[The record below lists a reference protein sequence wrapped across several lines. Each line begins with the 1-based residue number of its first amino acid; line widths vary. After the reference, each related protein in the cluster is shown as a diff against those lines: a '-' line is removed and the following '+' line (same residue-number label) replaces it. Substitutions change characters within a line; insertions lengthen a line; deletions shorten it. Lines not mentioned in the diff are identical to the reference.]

1 MMKYLIFLVGL
12 LAGFSTL
19 AQIPDILSHRHKDK
33 IEQVSSARKKL
44 KKYRKYYSQDSTK
57 EIKRIEKLWKT
68 KFDSLATNQ
77 IPEGYALQDT
87 SKYKNE
93 ILSKLPRKEV
103 FYKRYEALKQQYNLP
118 DTTGADI
125 ADSLK
130 NLSFE
135 DYYAAERKKYLEE
148 QGYTNISIDSLGQF
162 YHQDSLSSYAR
173 AYSQQRMNLL
183 KKESESQINQMAR
196 DAGLGLVDENAAK
209 FNKAKNIPKDY
220 QEKYGQ
226 YSNLDSLKIASVEKG
241 REFLTGNPEAVA
253 AAQEKITKMKKK
265 YSSVLNSNDLS
276 TATKANSMKG
286 RPLTDR
292 MFIGGSFQF
301 SRTEPFTIFFDPS
314 IGYKINKRLV
324 AGVGTRFQFSFGEY
338 DTLANNYNRK
348 KSELSYKVFTN
359 YDIFRNFY
367 LTTEFENNKI
377 LINQTDDGANYKWT
391 PSLFAGIGKSFSI
404 SYGFNGYI
412 SVVYDFLHNPAQSVY
427 SSPFAVRFGLGLPGL
442 RGLGVK

>member
-1 MMKYLIFLVGL
+1 M
-12 LAGFSTL
+12 
-19 AQIPDILSHRHKDK
+19 IP
-33 IEQVSSARKKL
+33 
-44 KKYRKYYSQDSTK
+44 
-57 EIKRIEKLWKT
+57 IEKLWKT
-68 KFDSLATNQ
+68 KFDSLATSE
-77 IPEGYALQDT
+77 IPGGHAQQDT
-87 SKYKNE
+87 SRYKNE
-93 ILSKLPRKEV
+93 ILSKLPGKEV
-103 FYKRYEALKQQYNLP
+103 FYKRYEKLQQEFSRP
-118 DTTGADI
+118 DTTSIGM

-135 DYYAAERKKYLEE
+135 EYYTAERERYLEE
-148 QGYTNISIDSLGQF
+148 NGYTNMSLDSLGQI
-162 YHQDSLSSYAR
+162 YDQDSLSSYAR
-173 AYSQQRMNLL
+173 AYSQQRIDLL
-183 KKESESQINQMAR
+183 KKESESHMNQMAR
-196 DAGLGLVDENAAK
+196 DAGLGLVDENAAE
-209 FNKAKNIPKDY
+209 FNKAKNIPKNY

-226 YSNLDSLKIASVEKG
+226 YSNLDSLKMASVEKG
-241 REFLTGNPEAVA
+241 REFLTGNPVAVA
-253 AAQEKITKMKKK
+253 AAQDKITKMKKK

-276 TATKANSMKG
+276 TATKANSMTG

-292 MFIGGSFQF
+292 IFLGGNFQF
-301 SRTEPFTIFFDPS
+301 SHTEPFTIFFDPM

-338 DTLANNYNRK
+338 DTLANNYNKK

-377 LINQTDDGANYKWT
+377 LLSQTDKGASYTWT

>member
-1 MMKYLIFLVGL
+1 MAVFIWHFGYP
-12 LAGFSTL
+12 
-19 AQIPDILSHRHKDK
+19 QIPDILSYRHKDK
-33 IEQVSSARKKL
+33 IERVSSARKKL

-68 KFDSLATNQ
+68 KFDSLATSE
-77 IPEGYALQDT
+77 IPGGHAQQDT
-87 SKYKNE
+87 SRYKNE
-93 ILSKLPRKEV
+93 ILSKLPGKEV
-103 FYKRYEALKQQYNLP
+103 FYKRYEKLQQEFSRP
-118 DTTGADI
+118 DTTSIGM

-135 DYYAAERKKYLEE
+135 EYYTAERERYLEE
-148 QGYTNISIDSLGQF
+148 NGYTNMSLDSLGQA

-173 AYSQQRMNLL
+173 AYSQQRIDLL
-183 KKESESQINQMAR
+183 KKESESHMNQMAR
-196 DAGLGLVDENAAK
+196 DAGLGLVDENAAE
-209 FNKAKNIPKDY
+209 FNKAKNIPKNY

-226 YSNLDSLKIASVEKG
+226 YSNLDSLKMASVEKG
-241 REFLTGNPEAVA
+241 REFLTGNPVAVA
-253 AAQEKITKMKKK
+253 AAQDKITKMKKK

-276 TATKANSMKG
+276 TATKANSMTG

-292 MFIGGSFQF
+292 IFLGGNFQF
-301 SRTEPFTIFFDPS
+301 SHTEPFTIFFDPV

-338 DTLANNYNRK
+338 DTLANNYNKK

-377 LINQTDDGANYKWT
+377 LLSQTDKGASYTWT